1 MPEEKELSPAQ
12 KKALKDQ
19 TMAKA
24 AIKTAILSF
33 NAKKNENPPE
43 PLVSYWNLLS
53 RDDWNHHLELFEKY
67 LKNYNQ
73 VKIKQLLFDLE
84 YYLKDCKKVIPR
96 FSKNQSE
103 ILLLVAIGKIQVS
116 DFIQHIDN
124 IASNRE
130 KLDRDIQRKIKT
142 LNWQDLSDL
151 DKLDDLTKH
160 LDKPNLKKA
169 EIQKIDE
176 QIDLIEAEIKQRREE
191 RSQLALKLV
200 ECNLLNLFVF
210 QFIEASLPKKNSRRL
225 LSMPITSNP
234 LSAA

>member
-43 PLVSYWNLLS
+43 LLVSYWNLLNK
-53 RDDWNHHLELFEKY
+53 DDWNHHLELFEKY

-151 DKLDDLTKH
+151 DKLDDLTKQ
-160 LDKPNLKKA
+160 LDKPNLKKI
-169 EIQKIDE
+169 EVQKIDE
-176 QIDLIEAEIKQRREE
+176 QIDLIEAAIKQRREE
-191 RSQLALKLV
+191 RSQLALKLSSRTS
-200 ECNLLNLFVF
+200 CKLLEL
-210 QFIEASLPKKNSRRL
+210 
-225 LSMPITSNP
+225 T
-234 LSAA
+234 

>member
-43 PLVSYWNLLS
+43 PLVNYWNLLS
-53 RDDWNHHLELFEKY
+53 KDDWNHHLELFEKY

-84 YYLKDCKKVIPR
+84 HYLKDCKKVIPR

-103 ILLLVAIGKIQVS
+103 ILLLVALGKIQVA

-151 DKLDDLTKH
+151 DKLDDLTKQ

-176 QIDLIEAEIKQRREE
+176 QIDLIEAAIKQRREE

-200 ECNLLNLFVF
+200 EWKARGNIDIINANCSKL
-210 QFIEASLPKKNSRRL
+210 EA
-225 LSMPITSNP
+225 
-234 LSAA
+234 

>member
-53 RDDWNHHLELFEKY
+53 RDDWTHHLELFEKY

-84 YYLKDCKKVIPR
+84 HYLKDCKKVIPR

-103 ILLLVAIGKIQVS
+103 ILLLVAIGKIQVR

-151 DKLDDLTKH
+151 DKLDDLTKQ

-176 QIDLIEAEIKQRREE
+176 QIDLIEAAIKQRREE

-200 ECNLLNLFVF
+200 EWKARGNIDIINANGSKL
-210 QFIEASLPKKNSRRL
+210 EA
-225 LSMPITSNP
+225 
-234 LSAA
+234 